1 MWKKAAKCS
10 AETVDVILTNYA
22 SNVELLD
29 RYENIC
35 PELKDVIEN
44 IKAEYRNA
52 VRIDL
57 KKQVLIRLQRS

>member
-1 MWKKAAKCS
+1 MFSGDSGCYS
-10 AETVDVILTNYA
+10 DQLCQQRGM
-22 SNVELLD
+22 LD